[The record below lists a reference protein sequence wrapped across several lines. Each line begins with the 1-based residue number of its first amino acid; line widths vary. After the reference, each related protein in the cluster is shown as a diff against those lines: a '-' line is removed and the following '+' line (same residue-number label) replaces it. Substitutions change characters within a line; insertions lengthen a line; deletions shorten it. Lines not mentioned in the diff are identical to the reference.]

1 MKKILFVINTL
12 GRAGAETALLELLR
26 RLDAEEYEISLY
38 VLLGQG
44 EMISQVP
51 QRVHVKNKKICT
63 ASVLSGAGR
72 RKLIQTSFLAFF
84 RHGRTI
90 KKMQYV
96 IQNFFRMKKTGNIQ
110 PDKLLWRVISDGA
123 DRFSETFD
131 LAVAYLEGGSAYYVA
146 DHVNAKKKAAFVHI
160 AYGNSGYTREMD
172 RDCYEKMDQIFTV
185 SQETRRHFL
194 EFYPEYEKKVQVFHN
209 ILDTDR
215 IAREAQLPGAK
226 ENLFPY
232 YAQCDLYVHATR
244 FEGKSIAIQ
253 EAQTLGCAV
262 IASDC
267 AGNREQIVDGEDGLL
282 CTLTPEGIAEK
293 VEELLDDPKKRERL
307 AAAAKQK
314 MNGQTEEIWK
324 LLNLMK

>member
-1 MKKILFVINTL
+1 M
-12 GRAGAETALLELLR
+12 RRSAG
-26 RLDAEEYEISLY
+26 
-38 VLLGQG
+38 
-44 EMISQVP
+44 
-51 QRVHVKNKKICT
+51 
-63 ASVLSGAGR
+63 
-72 RKLIQTSFLAFF
+72 
-84 RHGRTI
+84 
-90 KKMQYV
+90 
-96 IQNFFRMKKTGNIQ
+96 
-110 PDKLLWRVISDGA
+110 
-123 DRFSETFD
+123 
-131 LAVAYLEGGSAYYVA
+131 
-146 DHVNAKKKAAFVHI
+146 
-160 AYGNSGYTREMD
+160 
-172 RDCYEKMDQIFTV
+172 
-185 SQETRRHFL
+185 
-194 EFYPEYEKKVQVFHN
+194 FHN

-215 IAREAQLPGAK
+215 IAREAQLPGGFSDSYTGIRILTVGRLAYQKAYDIAIPAMKKIREDGYEARWYVLGEGSERNALEKQIAELGLQEDFQLPGAK